1 MMDLLSRQYIS
12 RYSKCR
18 NLRDVVMES
27 SRIHSGDIQ
36 LARRQASE
44 ALARALAAEKRA
56 EFLSKE
62 LDTLVL
68 QVAAYKLNERKL
80 LEKQPC

>member
-1 MMDLLSRQYIS
+1 MDFLSKQYRARYAKCASLQDIVAIS
-12 RYSKCR
+12 AH
-18 NLRDVVMES
+18 
-27 SRIHSGDIQ
+27 IHSGDIQ
-36 LARRQASE
+36 LARQQA
-44 ALARALAAEKRA
+44 ADLLARAIAAESRA

-80 LEKQPC
+80 LEGRK

>member
-1 MMDLLSRQYIS
+1 MDLLSRQYK
-12 RYSKCR
+12 RKYAKCA
-18 NLRDVVMES
+18 NLQEVVMVS
-27 SRIHSGDIQ
+27 AAIHSGDIQ
-36 LARRQASE
+36 LARQQASD
-44 ALARALAAEKRA
+44 ALTRALAAEKRA

-80 LEKQPC
+80 LENRK

>member
-1 MMDLLSRQYIS
+1 MDLLSRQYKH
-12 RYSKCR
+12 RYAKCA
-18 NLRDVVMES
+18 NLQEVVMMS
-27 SRIHSGDIQ
+27 AKIHSGDIQ
-36 LARRQASE
+36 LARQKAE
-44 ALARALAAEKRA
+44 DVLTRALAAEKRA

-80 LEKQPC
+80 LERRK

>member
-1 MMDLLSRQYIS
+1 MDFLSRQYK
-12 RYSKCR
+12 RKYAKCA
-18 NLRDVVMES
+18 NLQEVVMVS
-27 SRIHSGDIQ
+27 AAIHSGDIQ

-44 ALARALAAEKRA
+44 ALARAIAAEKRA

-62 LDTLVL
+62 LDRLVL

-80 LEKQPC
+80 LERCR

>member
-1 MMDLLSRQYIS
+1 MDLLSRQYK
-12 RYSKCR
+12 RKYAKCA
-18 NLRDVVMES
+18 NLQEVVMVS
-27 SRIHSGDIQ
+27 AAIHSGDIQ
-36 LARRQASE
+36 LERQKAEE
-44 ALARALAAEKRA
+44 ALTRALAAEKRA

-80 LEKQPC
+80 LERRK

>member
-1 MMDLLSRQYIS
+1 MMDFLSKQYVS
-12 RYSKCR
+12 RYDKCKS
-18 NLRDVVMES
+18 LHDIVMVS

-36 LARRQASE
+36 LARRQTSD

-62 LDTLVL
+62 LDILVL
-68 QVAAYKLNERKL
+68 KVAAYKLNERKL
-80 LEKQPC
+80 LERRK

>member
-1 MMDLLSRQYIS
+1 MDLLSRQYKKK
-12 RYSKCR
+12 YAKCA
-18 NLRDVVMES
+18 NLQEVVMVS
-27 SRIHSGDIQ
+27 AAIHSGDIQ
-36 LARRQASE
+36 LARQQASD
-44 ALARALAAEKRA
+44 ALASALAAEKRA

-80 LEKQPC
+80 LEKRK

>member
-1 MMDLLSRQYIS
+1 MDCLSKQ
-12 RYSKCR
+12 YSKRYAKCA
-18 NLRDVVMES
+18 NLQEVVMVS
-27 SRIHSGDIQ
+27 AAIHSGDIQ
-36 LARRQASE
+36 MERQRAEE
-44 ALARALAAEKRA
+44 ALARAIAAEKRA

-80 LEKQPC
+80 LERRK

>member
-1 MMDLLSRQYIS
+1 MDFLSKQYAS
-12 RYSKCR
+12 RYAKCKS
-18 NLRDVVMES
+18 LHDIVMVS
-27 SRIHSGDIQ
+27 ARIHSGDIQ
-36 LARRQASE
+36 LARQQTSD

-80 LEKQPC
+80 LERCK

>member
-1 MMDLLSRQYIS
+1 MDFLSKQYRK
-12 RYSKCR
+12 RYANCA
-18 NLRDVVMES
+18 NLQQVVMVS
-27 SRIHSGDIQ
+27 SAIHSGDIQ
-36 LARRQASE
+36 LERKKAEDAE
-44 ALARALAAEKRA
+44 TRALAAEKRA

-80 LEKQPC
+80 LERCK

>member
-1 MMDLLSRQYIS
+1 MDLLSRQYK
-12 RYSKCR
+12 RKYAKCA
-18 NLRDVVMES
+18 NLQEVVMVS
-27 SRIHSGDIQ
+27 AAIHSGDIQ
-36 LARRQASE
+36 LARKQATD
-44 ALARALAAEKRA
+44 ALTRAIEAEKRA

-80 LEKQPC
+80 LERCK

>member
-1 MMDLLSRQYIS
+1 MDFLSKQ
-12 RYSKCR
+12 YSKRYTKCAS
-18 NLRDVVMES
+18 LQEVVMVS
-27 SRIHSGDIQ
+27 AAIHSGDIQ
-36 LARRQASE
+36 LERQMAEE

-80 LEKQPC
+80 LEMRKC

>member
-1 MMDLLSRQYIS
+1 MDLLSRQY
-12 RYSKCR
+12 RKKYAKCA
-18 NLRDVVMES
+18 NLQEVVMVS
-27 SRIHSGDIQ
+27 AAIHSGDIQ
-36 LARRQASE
+36 LARQKE
-44 ALARALAAEKRA
+44 DDALARALAAEKRA

-80 LEKQPC
+80 LEKRE

>member
-1 MMDLLSRQYIS
+1 MDLLSRQYK
-12 RYSKCR
+12 RKYAKCA
-18 NLRDVVMES
+18 NLQEVVMVS
-27 SRIHSGDIQ
+27 AAIHSGDIQ
-36 LARRQASE
+36 LARRQASD

-68 QVAAYKLNERKL
+68 QVAAYRLNERKL
-80 LEKQPC
+80 LER